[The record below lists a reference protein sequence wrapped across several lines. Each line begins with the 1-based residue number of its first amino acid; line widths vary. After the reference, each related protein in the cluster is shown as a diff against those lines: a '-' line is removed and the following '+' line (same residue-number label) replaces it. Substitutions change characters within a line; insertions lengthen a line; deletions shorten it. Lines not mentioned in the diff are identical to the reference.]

1 MSSVGNVLSW
11 GNDSELFCL
20 LFQAKASVLKAP
32 FNEQQHQQQQAK
44 ECKEPVTKEAL
55 SQPRMSR
62 LKMVMQALNLNLP
75 QTNDRE
81 NQMGGTTSAANA
93 GHKVAVDNSNLR
105 RMVNNNPPSA
115 SRNVAQKIH
124 QPRLCYSSSKKRSAK
139 KSKPTKIVARR
150 SLIPSYSQ
158 VPAARNLRNPTTKG
172 TSKTPSRS
180 SNAQTVTSRSV
191 GKRRLVTPQ
200 RASSR
205 PTQRRSLAH
214 IPFHL
219 PEPKPRQKTFEVHNT
234 IPEDSEKPE
243 EDKTEDKVEVPT
255 KVDAATNTTIQF
267 SQCSTSP
274 DPQIKEDVKTIVQ
287 QMEMIEKEAKLVQE
301 RTRAR
306 REEMREAGLVS
317 DVDFNSHFSL
327 TANVRVFFIV

>member
-1 MSSVGNVLSW
+1 M
-11 GNDSELFCL
+11 
-20 LFQAKASVLKAP
+20 Q
-32 FNEQQHQQQQAK
+32 
-44 ECKEPVTKEAL
+44 
-55 SQPRMSR
+55 
-62 LKMVMQALNLNLP
+62 MVMQALNLNLP
-75 QTNDRE
+75 QTSDKE
-81 NQMGGTTSAANA
+81 KQMGDTTSAANK
-93 GHKVAVDNSNLR
+93 GNKVAVGNNSLH
-105 RMVNNNPPSA
+105 RMVKNDPPSA
-115 SRNVAQKIH
+115 SRSVAQKIH

-139 KSKPTKIVARR
+139 KSKPTKVVARR

-158 VPAARNLRNPTTKG
+158 VPASWNLRKPTTKG

-180 SNAQTVTSRSV
+180 SSAQTATSRSV

-214 IPFHL
+214 IPFHP
-219 PEPKPRQKTFEVHNT
+219 PEPKPKQKNFEVCNT
-234 IPEDSEKPE
+234 IPEDSEKLE
-243 EDKTEDKVEVPT
+243 EDKTEDKVEIPT
-255 KVDAATNTTIQF
+255 KVDAATNTMIQF

-274 DPQIKEDVKTIVQ
+274 DPQIKEDVKTIVE

-317 DVDFNSHFSL
+317 DVDFLYNVDKNEIVLVRWISTFSFPL
-327 TANVRVFFIV
+327 TVAESDHDILSVEETEGVDERMDGA